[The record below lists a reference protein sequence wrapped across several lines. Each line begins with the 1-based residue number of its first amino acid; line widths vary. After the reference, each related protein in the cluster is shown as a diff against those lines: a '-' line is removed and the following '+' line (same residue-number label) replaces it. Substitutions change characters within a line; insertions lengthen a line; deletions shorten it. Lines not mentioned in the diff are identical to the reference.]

1 MVIKTAIKIQFFVNT
16 ITVLNNFNCSQTNIF
31 VFGIDIL
38 KPKNMAFFILKEK
51 PFTRKWFISHSLIII
66 GSFILASG
74 FVLFITPYKIIPGG
88 VYGISIVLHYLFGT
102 PVGLVALCFDIP
114 LTLIGIKFLGPRFGY
129 KTVLGFSLTAIFT
142 DTLTYFWGFKPLVEG
157 DALLS
162 SIFGGVMVGLGLGLI
177 FKSRAT
183 SGGSDIIAMIIAR
196 YTRLPL
202 GLLMIYIDSVIVLI
216 GLAVFRDW
224 KIPLYSW
231 IVIFITGKV
240 VDIVLEGV
248 SYDKSLFIISDK
260 HEEIRD
266 KIINNLDR
274 GGTFIDGKG
283 MYNMAEKRIIFTV
296 VSRRELAMLE
306 EYIHEIDPKAFLTV
320 TNATEI
326 LGEGFK
332 SLKEKV
338 TE

>member
-1 MVIKTAIKIQFFVNT
+1 MT
-16 ITVLNNFNCSQTNIF
+16 
-31 VFGIDIL
+31 
-38 KPKNMAFFILKEK
+38 AFFIKEK
-51 PFTRKWFISHSLIII
+51 PFSRKWFISYSLITI
-66 GSFILASG
+66 GAFILATS
-74 FVLFITPYKIIPGG
+74 FVLFITPYKIVPGG
-88 VYGISIVLHYLFGT
+88 VYGISIVLHYLLGT

-114 LTLIGIKFLGPRFGY
+114 LTIIGIKFLGPRFGM
-129 KTVLGFSLTAIFT
+129 KTVAGFSLTALFT
-142 DTLTYFWGFKPLVEG
+142 DTLTFFWGYEPLVNG

-162 SIFGGVMVGLGLGLI
+162 SIFGGVLAGLGLGLI
-177 FKSRAT
+177 FKAKAT
-183 SGGSDIIAMIIAR
+183 SGGSDIVAMILAK

-202 GLLMIYIDSVIVLI
+202 GMLMIYVDSVIVLI
-216 GLAVFRDW
+216 GLVVFQDW

-240 VDIVLEGV
+240 IDVVLEGV
-248 SYDKSLFIISDK
+248 SHDKSLFIISDK

-266 KIINNLDR
+266 KILTNLDR

-296 VSRRELAMLE
+296 VSRRELGLLQ

-320 TNATEI
+320 TDATEI

-338 TE
+338 AE

>member
-1 MVIKTAIKIQFFVNT
+1 MSFF
-16 ITVLNNFNCSQTNIF
+16 L
-31 VFGIDIL
+31 
-38 KPKNMAFFILKEK
+38 LKEK
-51 PFTRKWFISHSLIII
+51 PFTRKWFISHTLILI

-74 FVLFITPYKIIPGG
+74 FVLFIAPYKIIPGG

-102 PVGLVALCFDIP
+102 PIGLVALCFDIP
-114 LTLIGIKFLGPRFGY
+114 LTIIGIKILGPRFGY

-142 DTLTYFWGFKPLVEG
+142 DTLTYFWGFEPLVVG

-162 SIFGGVMVGLGLGLI
+162 SIFGGVLVGLGLGLI
-177 FKSRAT
+177 FRAKAT
-183 SGGSDIIAMIIAR
+183 SGGSDIVAMIIAK
-196 YTRLPL
+196 YTSLPL
-202 GLLMIYIDSVIVLI
+202 GMLMIYVDSVVVLV
-216 GLAVFRDW
+216 GLLVFQDW

-240 VDIVLEGV
+240 IDIVMAGI
-248 SYDKSLFIISDK
+248 SYDKSIFIISEK

-266 KIINNLDR
+266 KIINNLNR
-274 GGTFIDGKG
+274 GGTYIEGKG
-283 MYNMAEKRIIFTV
+283 MFNMADRKIIFTV
-296 VSRRELAMLE
+296 VSRRELALLE

-320 TNATEI
+320 TDATEI
-326 LGEGFK
+326 LGEGFR